1 MTTGNPEP
9 GAEVS
14 PRWIEW
20 RRRTDLDRYDRRWE
34 DMVARG
40 ESVHGEIDFVERA
53 VAGAIV
59 DLLDAGCG
67 TGRLAIEAHRRG
79 HRCVG
84 VDLDRDMIE
93 RARTK
98 APSLEWHHADLATVD
113 LGRDFDVVVM
123 AGNIPLF
130 CAPGSQATIVANLAR
145 HLRTGGRLI
154 CGFSLE
160 NGPSAYRVSDFVR
173 DAENAG
179 LTLESLHPAWDAPPI
194 AGASTSI
201 ADEVLDDYAVV
212 VCRRD
217 AP

>member
-1 MTTGNPEP
+1 MTSENLDP

-14 PRWIEW
+14 ARWAEW
-20 RRRTDLDRYDRRWE
+20 RRRMDLDRYDRRWE

-40 ESVHGEIDFVERA
+40 ESVHGEIDFIERT
-53 VAGAIV
+53 VAGATI

-93 RARTK
+93 RARAK
-98 APSLEWHHADLATVD
+98 APYLEWHHADLATVD
-113 LGRDFDVVVM
+113 LGREFDVVVM

-130 CAPGSQATIVANLAR
+130 CAPGTQASIVANLAR
-145 HLRTGGRLI
+145 HLRVGGLLI
-154 CGFSLE
+154 CGFSIE
-160 NGPSAYRVSDFVR
+160 EGPDAFRASDFRR
-173 DAENAG
+173 DAEKAG
-179 LTLESLHPAWDAPPI
+179 LTLEALHTAWDAPPI
-194 AGASTSI
+194 SHAAMASP
-201 ADEVLDDYAVV
+201 DEVLGGYAVV

-217 AP
+217 TR

>member
-1 MTTGNPEP
+1 MTTEKLDP

-14 PRWIEW
+14 PRWAEW
-20 RRRTDLDRYDRRWE
+20 RRRMDLDRYDRRWE

-40 ESVHGEIDFVERA
+40 ESVHGEIDFVERI
-53 VAGAIV
+53 VAGATV

-93 RARTK
+93 RARAK

-130 CAPGSQATIVANLAR
+130 CVRGTQATIVANLAR
-145 HLRTGGRLI
+145 HLRMGGRLI
-154 CGFSLE
+154 CGFGLE
-160 NGPSAYRVSDFVR
+160 DGPNAYRVSDFRR

-179 LTLESLHPAWDAPPI
+179 LTLESLRPAWDAPPI
-194 AGASTSI
+194 ADTSAAS
-201 ADEVLDDYAVV
+201 ADEVLGGYAVV

-217 AP
+217 AS

>member
-1 MTTGNPEP
+1 M
-9 GAEVS
+9 
-14 PRWIEW
+14 
-20 RRRTDLDRYDRRWE
+20 DLDRYDRRFE

-40 ESVHGEIDFVERA
+40 ESVHGEMDFIERT
-53 VAGAIV
+53 VAGATV

-93 RARTK
+93 RARAK
-98 APSLEWHHADLATVD
+98 APDIEWHHADLATVD
-113 LGRDFDVVVM
+113 LDHTFDVVVM

-130 CAPGSQATIVANLAR
+130 CAPGTQAAIVANLAR
-145 HLRTGGRLI
+145 HLRVGGRLI

-160 NGPSAYRVSDFVR
+160 DGPDAYRVADLLR

-179 LTLESLHPAWDAPPI
+179 LTFASIHPAWDAGPVP
-194 AGASTSI
+194 AGSSTD
-201 ADEVLDDYAVV
+201 AEAVLDGYAVV
-212 VCRRD
+212 VCRRGIG
-217 AP
+217 